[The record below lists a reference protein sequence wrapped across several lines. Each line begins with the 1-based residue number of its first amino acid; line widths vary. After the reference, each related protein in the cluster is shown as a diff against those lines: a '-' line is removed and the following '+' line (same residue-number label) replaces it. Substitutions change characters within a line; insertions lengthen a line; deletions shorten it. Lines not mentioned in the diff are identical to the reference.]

1 MKLFKYII
9 VLSMIIY
16 IGCNNPSDPNG
27 TMIEQ
32 SALYSI
38 ETYCYDVDL
47 NDNVVILAASDGGY
61 YKYTYEL
68 NSNGFPVL
76 TLITH
81 EDNHNTEYAND
92 SIDRV
97 ILSSGDEGVI
107 YKLDRYTGGS
117 SGLWFDNAEGMP
129 IDPELVNDYC
139 YQGKYLDMTLDESE
153 PDNNFGF
160 ETQVVYSLMKHT
172 DLNENNDGDEFLSY
186 STSIVR
192 RPINVIPDNP
202 VEGEITLSVDNC
214 YYEHNLNYDSNEI
227 HFGDNRL
234 AVANESSG
242 IVVFKRNNETLVEG
256 LHLDSLFSFNLSGG
270 QAQTVFSLE
279 NAIIGGFSNDK
290 GCYMALLASDVD
302 EITNYISF
310 ADGYSIKGIDY
321 NNQNGLIALA
331 TGSDGVHLYLWN
343 GGNSVSP
350 YGSIDT
356 GYAYDLKIEN
366 DLVFVATQEG
376 LEIYKIGI

>member
-1 MKLFKYII
+1 MT
-9 VLSMIIY
+9 IY
-16 IGCNNPSDPNG
+16 VGCNNPSDPNG

-32 SALYSI
+32 SALYDI

-47 NDNVVILAASDGGY
+47 NDDVIILAASDGGY
-61 YKYTYEL
+61 YKYTYDY

-76 TLITH
+76 TLMTH
-81 EDNHNTEYAND
+81 EPNHNSEYAND

-107 YKLDRYTGGS
+107 YMLDRYTGGS
-117 SGLWFDNAEGMP
+117 SGLWFDNAQDLEM
-129 IDPELVNDYC
+129 DPTSVSDYC

-153 PDNNFGF
+153 PDNGFGF
-160 ETQVVYSLMKHT
+160 ETQVIYSLMKHT

-242 IVVFKRNNETLVEG
+242 IVVFNKNSQSE
-256 LHLDSLFSFNLSGG
+256 LDSLFSFNLSGG

-290 GCYMALLASDVD
+290 GCYMALLDSNVD
-302 EITNYISF
+302 EVTNYISF

-331 TGSDGVHLYLWN
+331 TGSDGVQLYLWN

-356 GYAYDLKIEN
+356 GYAYDLKIKDN
-366 DLVFVATQEG
+366 LVFVATQEG

>member
-1 MKLFKYII
+1 
-9 VLSMIIY
+9 MIIY

-47 NDNVVILAASDGGY
+47 NDNVVIVAASDGGY

-160 ETQVVYSLMKHT
+160 ETQVLFPT
-172 DLNENNDGDEFLSY
+172 LA
-186 STSIVR
+186 IV
-192 RPINVIPDNP
+192 
-202 VEGEITLSVDNC
+202 
-214 YYEHNLNYDSNEI
+214 
-227 HFGDNRL
+227 
-234 AVANESSG
+234 
-242 IVVFKRNNETLVEG
+242 
-256 LHLDSLFSFNLSGG
+256 
-270 QAQTVFSLE
+270 Q
-279 NAIIGGFSNDK
+279 
-290 GCYMALLASDVD
+290 
-302 EITNYISF
+302 
-310 ADGYSIKGIDY
+310 
-321 NNQNGLIALA
+321 
-331 TGSDGVHLYLWN
+331 
-343 GGNSVSP
+343 
-350 YGSIDT
+350 
-356 GYAYDLKIEN
+356 
-366 DLVFVATQEG
+366 
-376 LEIYKIGI
+376 